1 MGSFPE
7 ALIDPPSLLSLQ
19 NSFVQDYVVLLL
31 KDIFIIDDDYILL
44 FLYQPTDL
52 TEPNPI
58 TLLLLCIHLY
68 QRLPHYLPRATVK
81 FEGPLHGTVT
91 KHVGFDFC
99 LFRRIQLSS
108 HLIGFFIIIS
118 P

>member
-7 ALIDPPSLLSLQ
+7 TYIYPPSLLSLQ
-19 NSFVQDYVVLLL
+19 NSFVQVYVVLLL
-31 KDIFIIDDDYILL
+31 KDIWIIDDYHILL

-91 KHVGFDFC
+91 KHVWFDFC
-99 LFRRIQLSS
+99 LFLLIQLWS
-108 HLIGFFIIIS
+108 HLIAFFIIIS

>member
-7 ALIDPPSLLSLQ
+7 ALIDPPFLLPLQ

-31 KDIFIIDDDYILL
+31 KDIFIIDDDHILL

-81 FEGPLHGTVT
+81 FEGPLHGRVT

>member
-1 MGSFPE
+1 MGCFPE
-7 ALIDPPSLLSLQ
+7 TLIDPPSLLSLQ

-31 KDIFIIDDDYILL
+31 KDIFIIDDYHILL

-91 KHVGFDFC
+91 KHVWFDSY
-99 LFRRIQLSS
+99 LFLRIQL
-108 HLIGFFIIIS
+108 
-118 P
+118 